1 MLLEKNCL
9 AYLDY
14 VLFLHHSSHVTAQG
28 SSFRKATVDIFT
40 LLTCPLIT
48 SLYILCFTV
57 QGKTKSKITRSNT
70 RLPHSRGQRQLQSSE
85 LKMLMNAEKFKG
97 SQYCCGRVD
106 RSAQGLCTSHSP
118 PHILKKYLKRSFF
131 HFLTR

>member
-70 RLPHSRGQRQLQSSE
+70 RLPHSRRQRQSQRSQRHLGRSSE

-118 PHILKKYLKRSFF
+118 PRH
-131 HFLTR
+131 T